1 MSDGKGDMNERC
13 EDLQEL
19 LALRALNALA
29 PDEDARVARHLAA
42 GCPRCAAELAAATEA
57 LAMLPYALP
66 EEKPSESA
74 KARLLARVRAETAA
88 SPAPVPVAAPVAA
101 PAMAWWRI
109 AAAVLFTS
117 LISVYATG
125 TYLAKR
131 HAGELAALR
140 SQLDAQTAQLT
151 SLQAQMN
158 KASRAIRMAS
168 APGVHVLD
176 LAGQQALQKSSAR
189 VFWDPKSESWQLY
202 AANLPAPAAGKTYQ
216 LWLIT
221 PTQKISAGTFTDEG
235 TGQVVVPADAGTVVA
250 AAVTD
255 EPEGGS
261 PQPTGSILLLGKI

>member
-1 MSDGKGDMNERC
+1 MSDGKGNMNERC

-19 LALRALNALA
+19 LALRALQALA
-29 PDEDARVARHLAA
+29 PDEDARVSRHLAA

-74 KARLLARVRAETAA
+74 KARLMARVRAEAT
-88 SPAPVPVAAPVAA
+88 PAPAAAPATPAA
-101 PAMAWWRI
+101 PAMPWWRL
-109 AAAVLFTS
+109 AAAVIFTS
-117 LISVYATG
+117 LISVCATG

-131 HAGELAALR
+131 HAGEIAALR

-151 SLQAQMN
+151 SLQAQVN

-176 LAGQQALQKSSAR
+176 LAGQQSLQASSAR

-235 TGQVVVPADAGTVVA
+235 TGQVVVPPDAGTVVA